1 MGHGC
6 QCVMQSSRSAGAAS
20 PRRKRSNVACCVA
33 LCTIYYL
40 PLLSP
45 SLLHTVFPR
54 QHNMPVRKADS
65 DELPLDILVAA
76 RTTFSTF
83 DRDNSG
89 AIDSKELR
97 LVRVHFPRLSRV
109 RGPRCVRHAWNLPAD
124 AVCVQSGQ
132 GLCSGSPCASKQAC
146 SSLARRRHE
155 FT

>member
-1 MGHGC
+1 MPANMGHGC

-20 PRRKRSNVACCVA
+20 PRRNGAWRVA
-33 LCTIYYL
+33 LCTICYL
-40 PLLSP
+40 PFLSS

-97 LVRVHFPRLSRV
+97 LVCEHFPRLSRV
-109 RGPRCVRHAWNLPAD
+109 
-124 AVCVQSGQ
+124 
-132 GLCSGSPCASKQAC
+132 
-146 SSLARRRHE
+146 
-155 FT
+155 